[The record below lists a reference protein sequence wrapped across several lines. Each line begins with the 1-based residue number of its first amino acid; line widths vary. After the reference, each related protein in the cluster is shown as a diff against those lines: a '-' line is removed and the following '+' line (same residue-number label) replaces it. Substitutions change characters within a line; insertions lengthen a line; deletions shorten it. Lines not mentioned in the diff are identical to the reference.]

1 MQNVAKLSIAV
12 SAKQAASLRKA
23 VKSGAY
29 NSTSEVVREAI
40 RVWDLQNQETEYL
53 RKAWKE
59 GIESGP
65 AGPWNLDE
73 FLKWARERKAKKKT
87 PAKINGT
94 KRR

>member
-1 MQNVAKLSIAV
+1 MQPAAKISIAI
-12 SAKQAASLRKA
+12 SAKQVAALRKA

-29 NSTSEVVREAI
+29 NSTSEVIREAI

-73 FLKWARERKAKKKT
+73 FLKRARARKAKKKA